1 MKNNKNIMK
10 VVLVSL
16 GIFQDYL
23 LNNIKQLKLQ
33 GNKDIVLITEKRFFK
48 KINENL
54 NIQLIDVNDLNSV
67 YLEQFKNKLQLD
79 RNYRNGFWH
88 HCSMRFIY
96 IYEYMKQNNITD
108 IIHIEN
114 DVMIYDNLDNLKDK
128 FNKDKIYLLFT
139 NTDLVVPGI
148 MYINNYSNFKILL
161 DNYDMNKNDVENLG
175 KYFNSSFIEPFPIIS
190 IDSNENYFNRN
201 FKSFNSIFDGAAMG
215 QYLGGPDK
223 RNNINDTIGFIN
235 ELCIIKFNNY
245 KFYWK
250 KINELWNPYLE
261 INNNLIKINNLHIHS
276 KSLEKFLSDNPNEN
290 MLILKDID

>member
-1 MKNNKNIMK
+1 MK

-33 GNKDIVLITEKRFFK
+33 GNNDIVLITEKHFFK
-48 KINENL
+48 MIDENL
-54 NIQLIDVNDLNSV
+54 NIQLIDVNELNSE
-67 YLEQFKNKLQLD
+67 YLEQFKNNLRLD

-96 IYEYMKQNNITD
+96 IYEYMKQNNTTD

-128 FNKDKIYLLFT
+128 FNKDKIYLVFD
-139 NTDLVVPGI
+139 NIDRVIPSI
-148 MYINNYSNFKILL
+148 MYINNYSNFKIIL
-161 DNYDMNKNDVENLG
+161 DNYDMNNNDMVNLG
-175 KYFNSSFIEPFPIIS
+175 KYYNSSFVEPFPIIS
-190 IDSNENYFNRN
+190 IDSDENYFNKN
-201 FKSFNSIFDGAAMG
+201 FKSFNSIFDGAAIG
-215 QYLGGPDK
+215 QYFGGIDK
-223 RNNINDTIGFIN
+223 INDKNDTIGFIN
-235 ELCIIKFNNY
+235 ETCIIKFNNY

-250 KINELWNPYLE
+250 KINELWNPYIE

-276 KSLEKFLSDNPNEN
+276 KALENFLSDNPEETKTISKN
-290 MLILKDID
+290 

>member
-1 MKNNKNIMK
+1 MK

-33 GNKDIVLITEKRFFK
+33 GNNDIVLITEKHFFK
-48 KINENL
+48 MIDENL
-54 NIQLIDVNDLNSV
+54 NIQLIDVNELNSE
-67 YLEQFKNKLQLD
+67 YLEQFKNNLRLD
-79 RNYRNGFWH
+79 RNSRYGFWH
-88 HCSMRFIY
+88 HCSMRFAY
-96 IYEYMKQNNITD
+96 IYEYMKQNNTTD

-128 FNKDKIYLLFT
+128 FNKDKIYLYFY
-139 NTDLVVPGI
+139 NNEIVVPGI
-148 MYINNYSNFKILL
+148 MYINNYSNFKIIL
-161 DNYDMNKNDVENLG
+161 DNYDMNNNDMVNLG
-175 KYFNSSFIEPFPIIS
+175 KFFNTSFIEPFPIIS
-190 IDSNENYFNRN
+190 IDNDENYFNKN
-201 FKSFNSIFDGAAMG
+201 FKFFNSIFDGAAMG

-223 RNNINDTIGFIN
+223 RNDINADIGFIN
-235 ELCIIKFNNY
+235 EKFIIKFNNY

-276 KSLEKFLSDNPNEN
+276 KSLENFLSDNPEEN
-290 MLILKDID
+290 MLIFKIID

>member
-1 MKNNKNIMK
+1 MK

-33 GNKDIVLITEKRFFK
+33 GNNDIVLITEKRFFK
-48 KINENL
+48 KIDENL
-54 NIQLIDVNDLNSV
+54 NIQLIDVNELNSE
-67 YLEQFKNKLQLD
+67 YLEQFKNNLRLD

-96 IYEYMKQNNITD
+96 IYEYMKQNNTTD

-128 FNKDKIYLLFT
+128 FNKDKIYLVFD
-139 NTDLVVPGI
+139 NIDRVIPSI
-148 MYINNYSNFKILL
+148 MYINNYSNFKIIL
-161 DNYDMNKNDVENLG
+161 DNYDMNNNDMVNLG
-175 KYFNSSFIEPFPIIS
+175 KYYNSSFVEPFPIIS
-190 IDSNENYFNRN
+190 IDSDENYFNKN
-201 FKSFNSIFDGAAMG
+201 FKSFNSIFDGAAIG
-215 QYLGGPDK
+215 QYFGGIDK
-223 RNNINDTIGFIN
+223 INDKNDTIGFIN
-235 ELCIIKFNNY
+235 ETCIIKFNNY

-250 KINELWNPYLE
+250 KINELWNPYIE

-276 KSLEKFLSDNPNEN
+276 KALENFLSDNPEETKTISKN
-290 MLILKDID
+290 

>member
-1 MKNNKNIMK
+1 MK

-33 GNKDIVLITEKRFFK
+33 GNNDIVLITEKRFFK
-48 KINENL
+48 KIDENL
-54 NIQLIDVNDLNSV
+54 NIQLIDVNELNSE
-67 YLEQFKNKLQLD
+67 YLEQFKNNLRLD

-96 IYEYMKQNNITD
+96 IYEYMKQNNTTD

-128 FNKDKIYLLFT
+128 FNKDKIYLYFYNNET
-139 NTDLVVPGI
+139 VVPGI
-148 MYINNYSNFKILL
+148 MYINNYSNFKIIL
-161 DNYDMNKNDVENLG
+161 DNYDMNNNDMVNLG
-175 KYFNSSFIEPFPIIS
+175 KFFNTSFIEPFPIIS
-190 IDSNENYFNRN
+190 IDNDENYFNKN
-201 FKSFNSIFDGAAMG
+201 FKFFNSIFDGAAMG

-223 RNNINDTIGFIN
+223 RNDINADIGFIN
-235 ELCIIKFNNY
+235 EKFIIKFNNY

-250 KINELWNPYLE
+250 KINELWNPYIE

-276 KSLEKFLSDNPNEN
+276 KALEKFLSDNPEEN
-290 MLILKDID
+290 RLISKKY

>member
-1 MKNNKNIMK
+1 MK

-48 KINENL
+48 KIDENL
-54 NIQLIDVNDLNSV
+54 NIQLIDVNELNSE
-67 YLEQFKNKLQLD
+67 YLEQFKNNLRLD

-161 DNYDMNKNDVENLG
+161 DNYDMNKNDMENLG

-190 IDSNENYFNRN
+190 IDSDENYFNRN

-235 ELCIIKFNNY
+235 EICIIKFNNY

-250 KINELWNPYLE
+250 KINELWNPYIE
-261 INNNLIKINNLHIHS
+261 INNKLIKINNLHIHS
-276 KSLEKFLSDNPNEN
+276 KSLENFLSDNPNEN